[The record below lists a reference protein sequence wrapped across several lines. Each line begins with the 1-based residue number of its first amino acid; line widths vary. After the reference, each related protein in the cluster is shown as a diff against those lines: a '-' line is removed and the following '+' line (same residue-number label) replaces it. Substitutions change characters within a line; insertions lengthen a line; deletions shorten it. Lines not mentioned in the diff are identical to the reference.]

1 MKRIL
6 VVEDDPR
13 LCDVLSEFLTEDG
26 YEVVVAHEGNA
37 ALERLRETPVDLLI
51 VDINMPG
58 LGGASL
64 VRLLR
69 TDPEWRQFAE
79 LPIIVMSALWDIL
92 SFDLEVQAGFAKP
105 VPYEEVQ
112 VKVRELIGPP

>member
-6 VVEDDPR
+6 VVEDDAR

-26 YEVVVAHEGNA
+26 YEVVVAYEGNA
-37 ALERLRETPVDLLI
+37 GLERLRETPVDLLI

-69 TDPEWRQFAE
+69 TDPEWRHVAE

-112 VKVRELIGPP
+112 AKIRELIGPP

>member
-13 LCDVLSEFLTEDG
+13 LCDVMRDFLIEDG
-26 YEVVVAHEGNA
+26 YEVKTAHDGNQ
-37 ALERLRETPVDLLI
+37 ALDRLRETPADLMI

-64 VRLLR
+64 IRLLR
-69 TDPEWRQFAE
+69 TQPEWRQFAG

-92 SFDLEVQAGFAKP
+92 SFDLEIQAGFAKP

-112 VKVRELIGPP
+112 AKVRELIGPP